1 MLKILP
7 SNISNLIAAG
17 EVVQRPASAVKEL
30 LENAVDAGAG
40 NISVIIEDSGK
51 TLIQVIDDGCGM
63 TPEEAGSQAV
73 FRAARHLQNLGSLR
87 PVLNHDI
94 RFQRRGPAVN
104 SGRG

>member
-1 MLKILP
+1 MLRILP

-51 TLIQVIDDGCGM
+51 TLIQVRSSM
-63 TPEEAGSQAV
+63 T
-73 FRAARHLQNLGSLR
+73 AA
-87 PVLNHDI
+87 
-94 RFQRRGPAVN
+94 A
-104 SGRG
+104 